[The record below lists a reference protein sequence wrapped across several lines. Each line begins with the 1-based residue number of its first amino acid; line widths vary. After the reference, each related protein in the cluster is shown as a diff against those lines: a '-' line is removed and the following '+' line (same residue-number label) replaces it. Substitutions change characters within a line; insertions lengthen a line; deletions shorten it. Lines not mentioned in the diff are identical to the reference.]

1 MSGMVFGQDRL
12 SERLMGR
19 MRKRVIE
26 RMVPGILKMTVPVH
40 AGPFFRGDFLWGL
53 PFRRLV
59 SGGHNL

>member
-1 MSGMVFGQDRL
+1 MSGMIFGRDRL

-19 MRKRVIE
+19 MRKRMIE

-40 AGPFFRGDFLWGL
+40 AGPFFQGNFLLGF
-53 PFRRLV
+53 PIRRLV